1 MRMMSERTSI
11 TDGPLGFEIV
21 VRPRRDWGLR
31 LFMPVWLLGWTA
43 GEVAAFYT
51 VFTAIFGGPRPFAGP
66 VGFIAPWLVFWTV
79 GGAIAWM
86 VFAYNI
92 AGRERVSID
101 GTWIT
106 TSRELFRWARSVRMP
121 LADIRR
127 MRFSPPVNSRNSWS
141 SALQQWGLGDGSVAF
156 EAEGKTRRFGSS
168 LTEDETSELIEQIQQ
183 RFPIPP

>member
-1 MRMMSERTSI
+1 MMSERTSI

-31 LFMPVWLLGWTA
+31 LFMPAWLLGWTA

-86 VFAYNI
+86 VFVYNI

-121 LADIRR
+121 LAVVPTDVIYRSARAAGDRR
-127 MRFSPPVNSRNSWS
+127 VRCV
-141 SALQQWGLGDGSVAF
+141 GDRYCTPAGRGAAPQDVP
-156 EAEGKTRRFGSS
+156 RW
-168 LTEDETSELIEQIQQ
+168 
-183 RFPIPP
+183 